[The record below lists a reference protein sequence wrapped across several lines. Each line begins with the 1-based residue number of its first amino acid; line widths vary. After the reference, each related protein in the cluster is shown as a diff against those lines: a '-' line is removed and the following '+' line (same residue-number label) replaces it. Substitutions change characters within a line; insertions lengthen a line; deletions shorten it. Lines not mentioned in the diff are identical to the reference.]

1 MFAYLI
7 GTVAEVSQES
17 LVLEVNRIGYHIRIP
32 ASAVSLLPPVREEV
46 KIYTYTSVRED
57 AIALFGFLRK
67 DDLEMYRQ
75 LINVSGIGPKA
86 GLSVLSVLSADEIR
100 LAVISQ
106 DEKAIAK
113 APGIGRKTAQRII
126 LELKDRISL
135 EDAFSPGE
143 EAATSMA
150 AAGQGAS
157 GQARQEAVEALTALG
172 YSASDALRAVNAAAQ
187 EEMDVEDL
195 LKAALRKM

>member
-32 ASAVSLLPPVREEV
+32 ASAVSLLPPVGEEV

-135 EDAFSPGE
+135 EDAFSSGE
-143 EAATSMA
+143 EAAPSMA
-150 AAGQGAS
+150 AAGQAAS

-187 EEMDVEDL
+187 EDMDVEDL

>member
-1 MFAYLI
+1 
-7 GTVAEVSQES
+7 
-17 LVLEVNRIGYHIRIP
+17 
-32 ASAVSLLPPVREEV
+32 
-46 KIYTYTSVRED
+46 
-57 AIALFGFLRK
+57 
-67 DDLEMYRQ
+67 
-75 LINVSGIGPKA
+75 
-86 GLSVLSVLSADEIR
+86 VLSVLSADEIR

>member
-32 ASAVSLLPPVREEV
+32 ASAVSLLPPVGEEV

-75 LINVSGIGPKA
+75 LISVSGIGPKA

>member
-32 ASAVSLLPPVREEV
+32 ASAVSLLPPVGEEV